1 MADSKIKGGYIL
13 LSRKIIESEIF
24 KKPPLYLKVWV
35 YLITKAQYREYNKL
49 KRGQLW
55 TSIPEIMEACSWYVG
70 FRKVTPT
77 KKQIFTII
85 DWLRNPSNPCKS
97 RFPYEGNDERNK
109 KETMIGTTKGTHGM
123 LVTIVNYNVYQTPE
137 NYEGNDEGNDE
148 ILTKGTRR
156 EREGNNINKECKEY
170 KKNNNIYSD
179 EIKEI
184 RSYWIEHLKDIH
196 NAQLTDTLKDT
207 IKAKLKKWDKDKI
220 IEAIKNYNEVLRA
233 DYFYDSE
240 WTLINFIKQGNG
252 VPRFVSGL
260 DERYN
265 GDIYT
270 KFLKNKNNSSSKNKG
285 WDEL

>member
-1 MADSKIKGGYIL
+1 
-13 LSRKIIESEIF
+13 
-24 KKPPLYLKVWV
+24 
-35 YLITKAQYREYNKL
+35 
-49 KRGQLW
+49 
-55 TSIPEIMEACSWYVG
+55 MEACSWYVG
-70 FRKVTPT
+70 YRKVIPT
-77 KKQIFTII
+77 KSQIYTII
-85 DWLRNPSNPCKS
+85 KWLRN
-97 RFPYEGNDERNK
+97 PYEGNDETNNN
-109 KETMIGTTKGTHGM
+109 ETMIATTKATHGM
-123 LVTIVNYNVYQTPE
+123 LVNIVNYNVYQTPK
-137 NYEGNDEGNDE
+137 NYEGNDESNGEN
-148 ILTKGTRR
+148 LTKKLRKQQ
-156 EREGNNINKECKEY
+156 ESDNINKND
-170 KKNNNIYSD
+170 KNDKNDINIYSD
-179 EIKEI
+179 EIQEI
-184 RSYWIEHLKDIH
+184 HSYWKSLLKDIN

-270 KFLKNKNNSSSKNKG
+270 KFLKNKNNSNGKSKG

>member
-1 MADSKIKGGYIL
+1 MIAT
-13 LSRKIIESEIF
+13 
-24 KKPPLYLKVWV
+24 
-35 YLITKAQYREYNKL
+35 TKA
-49 KRGQLW
+49 
-55 TSIPEIMEACSWYVG
+55 
-70 FRKVTPT
+70 
-77 KKQIFTII
+77 
-85 DWLRNPSNPCKS
+85 
-97 RFPYEGNDERNK
+97 
-109 KETMIGTTKGTHGM
+109 THGM
-123 LVTIVNYNVYQTPE
+123 LVNIVNYNVYQTPK
-137 NYEGNDEGNDE
+137 NYEGNDESNGEN
-148 ILTKGTRR
+148 LTKKLRKQQ
-156 EREGNNINKECKEY
+156 ESDNINKND
-170 KKNNNIYSD
+170 KNDKNDINIYSD
-179 EIKEI
+179 EIQEI
-184 RSYWIEHLKDIH
+184 HSYWKSLLKDIN

-270 KFLKNKNNSSSKNKG
+270 KFLKNKNNSNGKSKG

>member
-1 MADSKIKGGYIL
+1 MEDSKIKGGYIL
-13 LSRKIIESEIF
+13 LSRKIIESKIF
-24 KKPPLYLKVWV
+24 NKPPLYLKVWV
-35 YLITKAQYREYNKL
+35 YLITKAQHKQYNNL

-70 FRKVTPT
+70 YRKVIPT
-77 KKQIFTII
+77 KSQIYTII
-85 DWLRNPSNPCKS
+85 KWLRN
-97 RFPYEGNDERNK
+97 PYEGNDETNNN
-109 KETMIGTTKGTHGM
+109 ETMIATTKATHGM
-123 LVTIVNYNVYQTPE
+123 LVNIVNYNVYQTPK
-137 NYEGNDEGNDE
+137 NYEGNDESNGEN
-148 ILTKGTRR
+148 LTKKLRKQQ
-156 EREGNNINKECKEY
+156 ESDNINKND
-170 KKNNNIYSD
+170 KNDKNDINIYSD
-179 EIKEI
+179 EIQEI
-184 RSYWIEHLKDIH
+184 HSYWKSLLKDIN

-270 KFLKNKNNSSSKNKG
+270 KFLKNKNNSNGKSKG
-285 WDEL
+285 CDEL